1 MICTR
6 ITQCVIALLIAAVCI
21 NPTLSLAA
29 ESSQVSDPIG
39 EVVHIMGFVTA
50 EMEGKETRKLELKSP
65 VFIHEIIVTGRTGN
79 VEIRF
84 KDDTIYSQGT
94 ESTLSLDDYVFSEN
108 PSASKL
114 LFTMGEGTFRFV
126 TGQIVKQNP
135 DAFALTTPMT
145 SIGIRGTEPFAIV
158 EPKRER
164 IGVLEIASG
173 HTVIVSSEQNA
184 ISMSERNLMTEI
196 EFGRPLSPP
205 APVPAAVREKVIKAA
220 PMTSQGEFGLFG
232 SKKELQLKVDGFKNL
247 LDFEKKQIGGLNVRP
262 DYQQLRKIA
271 VQERAFK
278 NATNE
283 RDGKTKAEAGLGGG
297 ENTDNTGSEG
307 EGGDTGSPAGSTG
320 P

>member
-1 MICTR
+1 MISMR
-6 ITQCVIALLIAAVCI
+6 ITQCVMALLITAVCI
-21 NPTLSLAA
+21 SPSLSMAA
-29 ESSQVSDPIG
+29 APSQAPDPIG
-39 EVVHIMGFVTA
+39 EVIHIMGFVSA
-50 EMEGKETRKLELKSP
+50 QIPGMDARKLELKSP
-65 VFIHEIIVTGRTGN
+65 VFIHEVIVTGRTGN

-94 ESTLSLDDYVFSEN
+94 ESTLSMDDYVFSEDA
-108 PSASKL
+108 SSSKL
-114 LFTMGEGTFRFV
+114 LFKMGEGTFRFV

-173 HTVIVSSEQNA
+173 HTVVVTSEINA
-184 ISMSERNLMTEI
+184 MSMSEANLMTDI
-196 EFGRPLSPP
+196 ELGRPLSPP
-205 APVPAAVREKVIKAA
+205 APIPAAVREKVIKAA
-220 PMTSQGEFGLFG
+220 PMTSQGEFGLYG
-232 SKKELQLKVDGFKNL
+232 SKKELQLKADGFKNL
-247 LDFEKKQIGGLNVRP
+247 LNFEKKQIGGLNVHP

-271 VQERAFK
+271 VQERAFN

-297 ENTDNTGSEG
+297 ENTDTASSESEG
-307 EGGDTGSPAGSTG
+307 GGASSPAGST